1 METITKAN
9 ELTYFLWSM
18 ACGAAMAVVYD
29 FLRARR
35 REKKLIGIFV
45 YIEDILWLGVLGALV
60 YILAFRENA
69 GQIRWYSF
77 LGIALGAFVYKLALG
92 DKLMNLFRGA
102 YALFVRG
109 LCFAVKILLLP
120 LRLVSRLVKRPVGVV
135 VWHSREGAGEFRKI
149 VRITARRLKNRLRF

>member
-1 METITKAN
+1 
-9 ELTYFLWSM
+9 
-18 ACGAAMAVVYD
+18 MAVVYD
-29 FLRARR
+29 FLRARRR

-102 YALFVRG
+102 YALFGSGVL
-109 LCFAVKILLLP
+109 LCGENSAFAP
-120 LRLVSRLVKRPVGVV
+120 APCEPP
-135 VWHSREGAGEFRKI
+135 W
-149 VRITARRLKNRLRF
+149 